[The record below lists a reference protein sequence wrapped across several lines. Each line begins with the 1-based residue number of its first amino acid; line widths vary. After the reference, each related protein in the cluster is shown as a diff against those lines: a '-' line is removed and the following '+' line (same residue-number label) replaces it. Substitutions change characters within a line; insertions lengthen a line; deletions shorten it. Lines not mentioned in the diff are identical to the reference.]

1 MSERAGCSIRR
12 RHLTSLGTRNKGF
25 FRLEIPLPLAVAIR
39 LFEVVLAKLRARLSN
54 KSKREECLSFQNDSC
69 LSYCQVV
76 FSREGLR
83 NSSFYGEDF
92 I

>member
-1 MSERAGCSIRR
+1 
-12 RHLTSLGTRNKGF
+12 LTETA
-25 FRLEIPLPLAVAIR
+25 AVR
-39 LFEVVLAKLRARLSN
+39 LFETALAKLRARLRN

-69 LSYCQVV
+69 LSNCQVV
-76 FSREGLR
+76 FAREGLR